1 MRDAIAPAIESI
13 KEELDEHL
21 DSINANTAELQTN
34 YEYLC
39 ELDNKIEKL
48 NEKLE
53 EIQLSLGLKK
63 KDENALG
70 KVNLTLRE
78 QEVFLV
84 LYTSDEPL
92 TFRIMAKRL
101 GLTAYVIKD
110 HVDALIIKGVP
121 IIKRYSND
129 ETLVL
134 LDDAFK
140 NLQAKENVLG
150 INELVIKS
158 FI

>member
-39 ELDNKIEKL
+39 EL
-48 NEKLE
+48 
-53 EIQLSLGLKK
+53 
-63 KDENALG
+63 ALG